1 MSGFFEDYTIG
12 DEVDLG
18 SHEFTRDNIISFAQK
33 FDPQKFH
40 VDEEAAK
47 DSLFG
52 GLCASGW
59 HTGSV
64 WLGLVVTNRQRHLA
78 EIAASGAAVPRI
90 GPSPGVRDLKW
101 LKPVYPGDVIAFR
114 STIVD
119 KKDSRSRLDYGLV
132 VSRHEGVNQNGESVI
147 SLQGSILIERREPRS
162 A

>member
-12 DEVDLG
+12 DEIDLG
-18 SHEFTRDNIISFAQK
+18 SHEFTRDDIIKFANK

-40 VDEEAAK
+40 IDEDAAK

-64 WLGLVVTNRQRHLA
+64 WLGKVVSNRQRHLA
-78 EIAASGAAVPRI
+78 EISASGAPVPKI

-101 LKPVYPGDVIAFR
+101 LKPVYPGDVISYR

-119 KKDSRSRLDYGLV
+119 KKDSRSRPDYGLV
-132 VSRHEGVNQNGESVI
+132 VSCHEGVNQKGEPVI
-147 SLQGSILIERREPRS
+147 SLQGSILVERREPS
-162 A
+162 TS